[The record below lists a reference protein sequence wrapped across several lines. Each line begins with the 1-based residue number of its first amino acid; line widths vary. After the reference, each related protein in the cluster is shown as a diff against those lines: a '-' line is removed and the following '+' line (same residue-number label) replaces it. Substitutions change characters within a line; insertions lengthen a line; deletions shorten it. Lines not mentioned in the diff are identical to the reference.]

1 MKILIYNSGGGLGD
15 SIQLFDIIYSL
26 RERFGSNNIFYL
38 SAHKNHFN
46 NSLSD
51 YNIQLNELNTD
62 ITYFGFRFWHLFK
75 SKKNI
80 LKLNSIEQFDLII
93 DLQSKLRNTFILNQ
107 FPSKNFYSPTLNF
120 KFCTVSKDYI
130 SAKFNLKNIL
140 TNIEKLLDIKIPFKK
155 YDFNL
160 INEKYLIEAKR
171 LLPER
176 NYIGFSITQGNLYRK
191 KSWPIKNFINVAKK
205 ILSLNKKPV
214 FFVEK
219 NNSELI
225 QIIKEEINNAI
236 FPELDSKLS
245 GPPLVTA
252 LSSRLDKAISID
264 NGIMHMIG
272 LADIPMI
279 VLFGPTNSKKFAPK
293 VKNIDI
299 LDSKIIY
306 NSDDITSI
314 TEEDVLKLI

>member
-15 SIQLFDIIYSL
+15 SIQLLDIIHSL
-26 RERFGSNNIFYL
+26 SEKFGSNNIFYL

-51 YNIQLNELNTD
+51 YNIQINELKTE
-62 ITYFGFRFWHLFK
+62 IIYFGFRFWHLFK

-80 LKLNSIEQFDLII
+80 LKLNSIDQFDLII
-93 DLQSKLRNTFILNQ
+93 DLQSKLRNTLILKQ
-107 FPSKNFYSPTLNF
+107 FPSKNFYSSTLNF
-120 KFCTVSKDYI
+120 KFCTFSKDYI
-130 SAKFNLKNIL
+130 SSKFDIKNIL
-140 TNIEKLLDIKIPFKK
+140 VNIEKLLDTKIPFKK
-155 YDFNL
+155 YDFKL
-160 INEKYLIEAKR
+160 IDRKYLSEAKK
-171 LLPER
+171 LLPNN
-176 NYIGFSITQGNLYRK
+176 NYIGFSITQGNVYRK
-191 KSWPIKNFINVAKK
+191 KSWPIEKFINVAKK
-205 ILSLNKKPV
+205 ILSLNKIPV

-219 NNSELI
+219 NNLELI
-225 QIIKEEINNAI
+225 QRIKEEINDAI
-236 FPELDSKLS
+236 FPELDSQLS

-279 VLFGPTNSKKFAPK
+279 VLFGPTNSKKFAPR
-293 VKNIDI
+293 VKNIEI

-306 NSDDITSI
+306 NSEDISKI